1 MAIKINVSENAAEKP
16 RVRGKLPLGW
26 YHLRIADVE
35 LKESKSE
42 RNSGKPMYNFELEIT
57 DDPRNPQDANGASE
71 FAGRPEW
78 VNACLW
84 DGAEFTIVGIMNAL
98 GKDVKPGELSVPDIT
113 DPNDPDGGLA
123 FFVGKG
129 LLARYGIR
137 KKERAAAAKEGRKA
151 EPEWTQFA
159 PENPDTEQPQQAG
172 GARGGATTRRR
183 VLA

>member
-1 MAIKINVSENAAEKP
+1 MAIKINVSERAAEKP
-16 RVRGKLPLGW
+16 RVRGDLPLGW
-26 YHLRIADVE
+26 YHLRITDVE

-42 RNSGKPMYNFELEIT
+42 KNSGKPMYNFELEIT
-57 DDPRNPQDANGASE
+57 DDERKPQDANGASE

-78 VNACLW
+78 INACLW
-84 DGAEFTIVGIMNAL
+84 EGAEYTIVGILNAL
-98 GKDVKPGELSVPDIT
+98 GKDVKPGGVSVPDIT
-113 DPNDPDGGLA
+113 DPNDPDGGLD

-159 PENPDTEQPQQAG
+159 PEDPEAVTESTAG
-172 GARGGATTRRR
+172 TSSPRRR